1 MRMSLT
7 SSIRHSVSRLNGF
20 DYFVL
25 AGAAMNLVVIATL
38 VGFWLVAG

>member
-1 MRMSLT
+1 MSFTNL
-7 SSIRHSVSRLNGF
+7 RRYPVGGLNAF

-25 AGAAMNLVVIATL
+25 AGAAVNLVVIATL

>member
-1 MRMSLT
+1 MSLN
-7 SSIRHSVSRLNGF
+7 SSIRHSASRLNGF